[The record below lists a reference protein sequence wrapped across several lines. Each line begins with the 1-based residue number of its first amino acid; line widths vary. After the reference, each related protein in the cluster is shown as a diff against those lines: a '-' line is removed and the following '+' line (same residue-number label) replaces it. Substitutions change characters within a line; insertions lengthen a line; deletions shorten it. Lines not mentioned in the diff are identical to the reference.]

1 MEISEYFK
9 GDRIV
14 WIVFMILCCI
24 SMVEVFSAAS
34 TLSYK
39 SGDYLAPITS
49 HCITLFF
56 GAAIVYVLHMMPYKY
71 FRLIPFTLLPL
82 SALLLAVVMVMGI
95 VADERVNGASRWLFG
110 FQPSEMGKMSLVVT
124 MAYLLSR
131 FQTAD
136 GCSPLAFKPILL
148 VAAAMLG
155 LIAPENGSTAL
166 LLAAVVY
173 MQMLIGRV
181 PWKQFGRLTVAVVLT
196 GGLAVAFIVLVPPSV
211 YEGVPGTHRFV
222 TWRNR
227 LTGFASSDVVPAAK
241 FDIDDDAQVAHAN
254 IAIATSHVLGK
265 GPGNSV
271 QRDHLSHSYSD
282 YIYAIVIE
290 ELGLLGGTFVVLL
303 YIILL
308 FRVGQIAKCCN
319 DSFGI
324 FLITGVGLLLVS
336 QAMMHMLVNVDLFP
350 VTGQPLPLISKG
362 GTSIIINSVYI
373 GMILSVS
380 RTVDEQQTKLAAMVE
395 KSETQPSVNQDIQN
409 KETESCVNV

>member
-1 MEISEYFK
+1 MVKMSELLK

-14 WIVFMILCCI
+14 WIVFMVLCCI

-49 HCITLFF
+49 HCITLFC
-56 GAAIVYVLHMMPYKY
+56 GVVVVYVLHLIPYKF

-82 SALLLAVVMVMGI
+82 SALLLAVVMGMGM

-136 GCSPLAFKPILL
+136 GCSPLAFRPILL
-148 VAAAMLG
+148 VTAVMLG

-181 PWKQFGRLTVAVVLT
+181 PWRQLGRLTGGVVLL
-196 GGLAVAFIVLVPPSV
+196 GALAASFIMLVPPSV

-227 LTGFASSDVVPAAK
+227 LTGFAGSDVVPAAK
-241 FDIDDDAQVAHAN
+241 FDIDGDAQVAHAN

-308 FRVGQIAKCCN
+308 FRVGQIAKRCN
-319 DSFGI
+319 DSFAI

-336 QAMMHMLVNVDLFP
+336 QAMMHMLVNVGLFP

-380 RTVDEQQTKLAAMVE
+380 RTVDEQMAKLAVNEDKAAIL
-395 KSETQPSVNQDIQN
+395 TGVNQDGQN
-409 KETESCVNV
+409 KGTEA

>member
-1 MEISEYFK
+1 MSELSK
-9 GDRIV
+9 GGDRIV
-14 WIVFMILCCI
+14 WIVFMVLFCI

-49 HCITLFF
+49 HCITLFC
-56 GAAIVYVLHMMPYKY
+56 GVVVVYVLHLIPYKF

-82 SALLLAVVMVMGI
+82 SALLLAVVMVMGM

-136 GCSPLAFKPILL
+136 GCSPLAFRPILL
-148 VAAAMLG
+148 VTAVMLG

-181 PWKQFGRLTVAVVLT
+181 PWKQLGKLT
-196 GGLAVAFIVLVPPSV
+196 GGVVLLGALAASFIMLVPPSV

-227 LTGFASSDVVPAAK
+227 LTGFAGSEVVPAAK
-241 FDIDDDAQVAHAN
+241 FDVDGAHAQVAHAN
-254 IAIATSHVLGK
+254 IAIATSNVIGK

-290 ELGLLGGTFVVLL
+290 ELGLLGGAFVMLL

-308 FRVGQIAKCCN
+308 FRVGQIAKRCHEY
-319 DSFGI
+319 FGI

-336 QAMMHMLVNVDLFP
+336 QAMMHMMVNVGLFP

-380 RTVDEQQTKLAAMVE
+380 RTVDERQAQLAA
-395 KSETQPSVNQDIQN
+395 ETDKTENLLPSNQDAQQ
-409 KETESCVNV
+409 KGTES

>member
-1 MEISEYFK
+1 MMKMSELLK

-14 WIVFMILCCI
+14 WIVFMVLCCI

-49 HCITLFF
+49 HCITLFC
-56 GAAIVYVLHMMPYKY
+56 GVVVVYVLHLIPYKF

-82 SALLLAVVMVMGI
+82 SALLLAVVMGMGM

-136 GCSPLAFKPILL
+136 GCSPLAFRPILL
-148 VAAAMLG
+148 VTAVMLG

-181 PWKQFGRLTVAVVLT
+181 LWKQLGKLT
-196 GGLAVAFIVLVPPSV
+196 GGVVLLGALAASFIMLVPPSV

-227 LTGFASSDVVPAAK
+227 LTGFAGSEVVPAAK
-241 FDIDDDAQVAHAN
+241 FDIDGDAQVAHAN
-254 IAIATSHVLGK
+254 IAIATSNVIGK

-290 ELGLLGGTFVVLL
+290 ELGLLGGAFVLLL

-308 FRVGQIAKCCN
+308 FRVGQIAKRCHEY
-319 DSFGI
+319 FGI

-336 QAMMHMLVNVDLFP
+336 QAMMHMMVNVGLFP

-380 RTVDEQQTKLAAMVE
+380 RTVDERKAQLAA
-395 KSETQPSVNQDIQN
+395 ETDKTENLLPSNQDALQ
-409 KETESCVNV
+409 KGTES

>member
-1 MEISEYFK
+1 MKMSELLK
-9 GDRIV
+9 GDLIV
-14 WIVFMILCCI
+14 WIVFMVLCCI

-49 HCITLFF
+49 HCITLFC
-56 GAAIVYVLHMMPYKY
+56 GVVVVYVLHLIPYKF

-82 SALLLAVVMVMGI
+82 SALLLAVVMVMGM
-95 VADERVNGASRWLFG
+95 VTDERVNGASRWLFG

-136 GCSPLAFKPILL
+136 GCSPLAFRPILL
-148 VAAAMLG
+148 VTAVMLG

-181 PWKQFGRLTVAVVLT
+181 PWKQLGKLT
-196 GGLAVAFIVLVPPSV
+196 GGVVLLGALAASFIMLVPPSV

-227 LTGFASSDVVPAAK
+227 LTGFAGSEVVPAAK
-241 FDIDDDAQVAHAN
+241 FDIDGDAQVAHAN
-254 IAIATSHVLGK
+254 IAIATSNVIGK

-290 ELGLLGGTFVVLL
+290 ELGLLGGAFVMLL

-308 FRVGQIAKCCN
+308 FRVGQIAKRCHEY
-319 DSFGI
+319 FGI

-336 QAMMHMLVNVDLFP
+336 QAMMHMMVNVGLFP

-380 RTVDEQQTKLAAMVE
+380 RTVDERQAQLAA
-395 KSETQPSVNQDIQN
+395 ETDKKENLLPSNQDALQ
-409 KETESCVNV
+409 KGTES

>member
-1 MEISEYFK
+1 MSELLK
-9 GDRIV
+9 GGDRIV
-14 WIVFMILCCI
+14 WIVFMVLFCI

-49 HCITLFF
+49 HCITLFC
-56 GAAIVYVLHMMPYKY
+56 GVVVVYVLHLIPYKF

-82 SALLLAVVMVMGI
+82 SALLLAVVMVMGM

-136 GCSPLAFKPILL
+136 GCSPLAFRPILL
-148 VAAAMLG
+148 VTAVMLG

-181 PWKQFGRLTVAVVLT
+181 PWKQLGKLT
-196 GGLAVAFIVLVPPSV
+196 GGVVLLGALAASFIMLVPPSV

-227 LTGFASSDVVPAAK
+227 LTGFAGSEVVPAAK
-241 FDIDDDAQVAHAN
+241 FDIDGNSQVAHAN
-254 IAIATSHVLGK
+254 IAIATSNVIGK

-290 ELGLLGGTFVVLL
+290 ELGLLGGAFVMLL

-308 FRVGQIAKCCN
+308 FRVGQIAKRCHEY
-319 DSFGI
+319 FGI

-336 QAMMHMLVNVDLFP
+336 QAMMHMMVNVGLFP

-380 RTVDEQQTKLAAMVE
+380 RTVDERQAQLAA
-395 KSETQPSVNQDIQN
+395 ETDKTENLLPSNQDAQQ
-409 KETESCVNV
+409 KGTES

>member
-1 MEISEYFK
+1 MKMSELLK

-49 HCITLFF
+49 HCITLFC
-56 GAAIVYVLHMMPYKY
+56 GVVVVYVLHLIPYKF

-82 SALLLAVVMVMGI
+82 SALLLAVVMVMGM

-136 GCSPLAFKPILL
+136 GCSPLAFRPILL
-148 VAAAMLG
+148 VTAVMLG

-181 PWKQFGRLTVAVVLT
+181 PWKQLGKLT
-196 GGLAVAFIVLVPPSV
+196 GGVVLLGALAASFIMLVPPSV

-227 LTGFASSDVVPAAK
+227 LTGFAGSEVVPAAK
-241 FDIDDDAQVAHAN
+241 FDIDGDAQVAHAN
-254 IAIATSHVLGK
+254 IAIATSNVIGK

-290 ELGLLGGTFVVLL
+290 ELGLLGGAFVMLL

-308 FRVGQIAKCCN
+308 FRVGQIAKRCHEY
-319 DSFGI
+319 FGI

-336 QAMMHMLVNVDLFP
+336 QAMMHMMVNVGLFP

-380 RTVDEQQTKLAAMVE
+380 RTVDERQAQLAA
-395 KSETQPSVNQDIQN
+395 ETDKKENLLPSNQDALQ
-409 KETESCVNV
+409 KGTES

>member
-1 MEISEYFK
+1 MSELLK

-14 WIVFMILCCI
+14 WIVFMVLCCI

-49 HCITLFF
+49 HCITLFC
-56 GAAIVYVLHMMPYKY
+56 GVVVVYVLHLIPYKF

-82 SALLLAVVMVMGI
+82 SALLLAVVMGMGM

-136 GCSPLAFKPILL
+136 GCSPLAFRPILL
-148 VAAAMLG
+148 VTAVMLG
-155 LIAPENGSTAL
+155 A
-166 LLAAVVY
+166 LAAS
-173 MQMLIGRV
+173 
-181 PWKQFGRLTVAVVLT
+181 
-196 GGLAVAFIVLVPPSV
+196 FIMLVPPSV

-227 LTGFASSDVVPAAK
+227 LTGFAGSEVVPAAK
-241 FDIDDDAQVAHAN
+241 FDIDGDAQVAHAN
-254 IAIATSHVLGK
+254 IAIATSNVIGK

-290 ELGLLGGTFVVLL
+290 ELGLLGGAFVLLL

-308 FRVGQIAKCCN
+308 FRVGQIAKRCHEY
-319 DSFGI
+319 FGI

-336 QAMMHMLVNVDLFP
+336 QAMMHMMVNVGLFP

-380 RTVDEQQTKLAAMVE
+380 RTVDERQAQLAA
-395 KSETQPSVNQDIQN
+395 ETDKTENLLPSNQDALQ
-409 KETESCVNV
+409 KGTES

>member
-1 MEISEYFK
+1 MSELSK
-9 GDRIV
+9 GGDRIV
-14 WIVFMILCCI
+14 WIVFMVLFCI

-49 HCITLFF
+49 HCITLFC
-56 GAAIVYVLHMMPYKY
+56 GVVVVYVLHLIPYKF

-82 SALLLAVVMVMGI
+82 SALLLAVVMVMGM

-110 FQPSEMGKMSLVVT
+110 FQPSEMGKTSLVVT

-136 GCSPLAFKPILL
+136 GCSPLAFRPILL
-148 VAAAMLG
+148 VTAVMLG

-181 PWKQFGRLTVAVVLT
+181 PWKQLGKLT
-196 GGLAVAFIVLVPPSV
+196 GGVVLLGALAASFIMLVPPSV

-227 LTGFASSDVVPAAK
+227 LTGFAGSEVVPAAK
-241 FDIDDDAQVAHAN
+241 FDVDGAHAQVAHAN
-254 IAIATSHVLGK
+254 IAIATSNVIGK

-290 ELGLLGGTFVVLL
+290 ELGLLGGAFVMLL

-308 FRVGQIAKCCN
+308 FRVGQIAKRCHEY
-319 DSFGI
+319 FGI

-336 QAMMHMLVNVDLFP
+336 QAMMHMMVNVGLFP

-380 RTVDEQQTKLAAMVE
+380 RTVDERQAQLAA
-395 KSETQPSVNQDIQN
+395 ETDKTENLLPSNQDAQQ
-409 KETESCVNV
+409 KGTES

>member
-1 MEISEYFK
+1 MMKMSELLK

-14 WIVFMILCCI
+14 WIVFMVLCCI

-49 HCITLFF
+49 HCITLFC
-56 GAAIVYVLHMMPYKY
+56 GVVVVYVLHLIPYKF

-82 SALLLAVVMVMGI
+82 SALLLAVVMGMGM

-136 GCSPLAFKPILL
+136 GCSPLAFRPILL
-148 VAAAMLG
+148 VTAVMLG

-181 PWKQFGRLTVAVVLT
+181 LWKQLGKLT
-196 GGLAVAFIVLVPPSV
+196 GGVVLLGALAASFIMLVPPSV

-227 LTGFASSDVVPAAK
+227 LTGFAGSEVVPAAK
-241 FDIDDDAQVAHAN
+241 FDIDGDAQVAHAN
-254 IAIATSHVLGK
+254 IAIATSNVIGK

-290 ELGLLGGTFVVLL
+290 ELGLLGGAFVLLL

-308 FRVGQIAKCCN
+308 FRVGQIAKRCHEY
-319 DSFGI
+319 FGI

-336 QAMMHMLVNVDLFP
+336 QAMMHMMVNVGLFP

-380 RTVDEQQTKLAAMVE
+380 RTVDEQMAKLAVNEDKAAIL
-395 KSETQPSVNQDIQN
+395 TGVNQDGQN
-409 KETESCVNV
+409 KGTEA

>member
-1 MEISEYFK
+1 MSELLK
-9 GDRIV
+9 GNRIV
-14 WIVFMILCCI
+14 WIVFMVLFCI

-49 HCITLFF
+49 HCITLFC
-56 GAAIVYVLHMMPYKY
+56 GVVVVYVLHLIPYK
-71 FRLIPFTLLPL
+71 FFKLIPFTLLPL
-82 SALLLAVVMVMGI
+82 SALLLAVVMVMGM

-136 GCSPLAFKPILL
+136 GCSPLAFRPILL
-148 VAAAMLG
+148 VTAVMLG

-181 PWKQFGRLTVAVVLT
+181 PWKQLGKLT
-196 GGLAVAFIVLVPPSV
+196 GGVVLLGALAASFIMLVPPSV

-227 LTGFASSDVVPAAK
+227 LTGFAGSEVVPAAK
-241 FDIDDDAQVAHAN
+241 FDVDGAHAQVAHAN
-254 IAIATSHVLGK
+254 IAIATSNVIGK

-290 ELGLLGGTFVVLL
+290 EQGLLGGAFVMLL

-308 FRVGQIAKCCN
+308 FRVGQIAKRCHEY
-319 DSFGI
+319 FGI

-336 QAMMHMLVNVDLFP
+336 QAMMHMMVNVGLFP

-380 RTVDEQQTKLAAMVE
+380 RTVDERQAQLAA
-395 KSETQPSVNQDIQN
+395 ETDKTENLLPSNQDALQ
-409 KETESCVNV
+409 KGTES

>member
-1 MEISEYFK
+1 MKMSELLK

-49 HCITLFF
+49 HCITLFC
-56 GAAIVYVLHMMPYKY
+56 GVVVVYVLHLIPYKF

-82 SALLLAVVMVMGI
+82 SALLLAVVMVMGM

-136 GCSPLAFKPILL
+136 GCSPLAFRPILL
-148 VAAAMLG
+148 VTAVMLG

-181 PWKQFGRLTVAVVLT
+181 PWKQLGKLT
-196 GGLAVAFIVLVPPSV
+196 GGVVLLGALAASFIMLVPPSV

-227 LTGFASSDVVPAAK
+227 LTGFAGSEVVPAAK
-241 FDIDDDAQVAHAN
+241 FDIDGDAQVAHAN
-254 IAIATSHVLGK
+254 IAIATSNVIGK

-308 FRVGQIAKCCN
+308 FRVGQIAKRCN
-319 DSFGI
+319 DSFAI

-336 QAMMHMLVNVDLFP
+336 QAMMHMLVNVGLFP

-380 RTVDEQQTKLAAMVE
+380 RTVDEQMAKLAVNEDKAAIL
-395 KSETQPSVNQDIQN
+395 TGVNQDGQN
-409 KETESCVNV
+409 KGTEA

>member
-1 MEISEYFK
+1 MKMSELLK

-14 WIVFMILCCI
+14 WIVFMVLCCI

-49 HCITLFF
+49 HCITLFC
-56 GAAIVYVLHMMPYKY
+56 GVVVVYVLHLIPYKF

-82 SALLLAVVMVMGI
+82 SALLLAVVMGMGM

-136 GCSPLAFKPILL
+136 GCSPLAFRPILL
-148 VAAAMLG
+148 VTAVMLG

-181 PWKQFGRLTVAVVLT
+181 LWKQLGKLT
-196 GGLAVAFIVLVPPSV
+196 GGVVLLGALATSFIMLVPPSV

-227 LTGFASSDVVPAAK
+227 LTGFAGSEVVPATK
-241 FDIDDDAQVAHAN
+241 FDIDGDAQVAHAN
-254 IAIATSHVLGK
+254 IAIATSNVIGK

-290 ELGLLGGTFVVLL
+290 ELGLLGGAFVLLL

-308 FRVGQIAKCCN
+308 FRVGQIAKRCHEY
-319 DSFGI
+319 FGI

-336 QAMMHMLVNVDLFP
+336 QAMMHMMVNVGLFP

-380 RTVDEQQTKLAAMVE
+380 RTVDERQAQLAA
-395 KSETQPSVNQDIQN
+395 ETDKTENLLPSNQDALQ
-409 KETESCVNV
+409 KGTES

>member
-1 MEISEYFK
+1 MKMSELLK

-14 WIVFMILCCI
+14 WIVFMVLCCI

-49 HCITLFF
+49 HCITLFC
-56 GAAIVYVLHMMPYKY
+56 GVVVVYVLHLIPYKF

-82 SALLLAVVMVMGI
+82 SALLLAVVMGMGM

-136 GCSPLAFKPILL
+136 GCSPLAFRPILL
-148 VAAAMLG
+148 VTAVMLG

-181 PWKQFGRLTVAVVLT
+181 PWKQLGKLT
-196 GGLAVAFIVLVPPSV
+196 GGVVLLGALAASFIMLVPPSV

-227 LTGFASSDVVPAAK
+227 LTGFAGSEVVPAAK
-241 FDIDDDAQVAHAN
+241 FDIDGDAQVAHAN
-254 IAIATSHVLGK
+254 IAIATSNVIGK

-290 ELGLLGGTFVVLL
+290 ELGLLGGAFVMLL

-308 FRVGQIAKCCN
+308 FRVGQIAKRCHEY
-319 DSFGI
+319 FGI

-336 QAMMHMLVNVDLFP
+336 QAMMHMMVNVGLFP

-380 RTVDEQQTKLAAMVE
+380 RTVDERQAQLAA
-395 KSETQPSVNQDIQN
+395 ETDKTENLLPSNQDALQ
-409 KETESCVNV
+409 KGTES

>member
-1 MEISEYFK
+1 MMKMSELLK

-14 WIVFMILCCI
+14 WIVFMVLCCI

-49 HCITLFF
+49 HCITLFC
-56 GAAIVYVLHMMPYKY
+56 GVVVVYVLHLIPYKF

-82 SALLLAVVMVMGI
+82 SALLLAVVMGMGM

-136 GCSPLAFKPILL
+136 GCSPLAFRPILL
-148 VAAAMLG
+148 VTAVMLG

-181 PWKQFGRLTVAVVLT
+181 LWKQLGKLT
-196 GGLAVAFIVLVPPSV
+196 GGVVLLGALAASFIMLVPPSV

-227 LTGFASSDVVPAAK
+227 LTGFAGSEVVPAAK
-241 FDIDDDAQVAHAN
+241 FDIDGDAQVAHAN
-254 IAIATSHVLGK
+254 IAIATSNVIGK

-290 ELGLLGGTFVVLL
+290 ELGLLGGAFVLLL

-308 FRVGQIAKCCN
+308 FRVGQIAKRCHEY
-319 DSFGI
+319 FGI

-336 QAMMHMLVNVDLFP
+336 QAMMHMMVNVGLFP

-380 RTVDEQQTKLAAMVE
+380 RTVDERQAQLAA
-395 KSETQPSVNQDIQN
+395 ETDKTENLLPSNQDALQ
-409 KETESCVNV
+409 KGTES

>member
-1 MEISEYFK
+1 MMKMSELLK
-9 GDRIV
+9 GDLIV
-14 WIVFMILCCI
+14 WIVFMVLCCI
-24 SMVEVFSAAS
+24 SLVEVFSAAS

-49 HCITLFF
+49 HCITLFC
-56 GAAIVYVLHMMPYKY
+56 GVVVVYVLHLMPYKF

-82 SALLLAVVMVMGI
+82 SALLLAVVMVMGM

-136 GCSPLAFKPILL
+136 GCSPLAFRPILL
-148 VAAAMLG
+148 VTVVMLG

-181 PWKQFGRLTVAVVLT
+181 PWRQLGKLT
-196 GGLAVAFIVLVPPSV
+196 GGVVLLGALAVSFIMLVPPSV

-227 LTGFASSDVVPAAK
+227 LTGFAGSEVVPATK
-241 FDIDDDAQVAHAN
+241 FDIDGDAQVAHAN
-254 IAIATSHVLGK
+254 IAIATSNVIGK

-290 ELGLLGGTFVVLL
+290 ELGLLGGAFVVLL

-308 FRVGQIAKCCN
+308 FRVGQIAKRCHEY
-319 DSFGI
+319 FGI

-336 QAMMHMLVNVDLFP
+336 QAMMHMMVNVGLFP

-380 RTVDEQQTKLAAMVE
+380 RTVDERQAQLAA
-395 KSETQPSVNQDIQN
+395 ETDKTEYLLPSNQDKQQ
-409 KETESCVNV
+409 KGTES

>member
-1 MEISEYFK
+1 MSELLK

-14 WIVFMILCCI
+14 WIVFMVLCCI
-24 SMVEVFSAAS
+24 SLVEVFSAAS

-49 HCITLFF
+49 HCITLFC
-56 GAAIVYVLHMMPYKY
+56 GVVVVYVLHLMPYKF

-82 SALLLAVVMVMGI
+82 SALLLAVVMVMGM

-136 GCSPLAFKPILL
+136 GCSPLAFRPILL
-148 VAAAMLG
+148 VTVVMLG

-181 PWKQFGRLTVAVVLT
+181 PWRQLGKLT
-196 GGLAVAFIVLVPPSV
+196 GGVVLLGALAVSFIMLVPPSV

-227 LTGFASSDVVPAAK
+227 LTGFAGSEVVPATK
-241 FDIDDDAQVAHAN
+241 FDIDGDAQVAHAN
-254 IAIATSHVLGK
+254 IAIATSNVIGK

-290 ELGLLGGTFVVLL
+290 ELGLLGGAFVVLL

-308 FRVGQIAKCCN
+308 FRVGQIAKRCHEY
-319 DSFGI
+319 FGI

-336 QAMMHMLVNVDLFP
+336 QAMMHMLVNVGLFP

-380 RTVDEQQTKLAAMVE
+380 RTVDERQAQLAA
-395 KSETQPSVNQDIQN
+395 ETDKTENLLPSNQDKQQ
-409 KETESCVNV
+409 KGTES

>member
-1 MEISEYFK
+1 MSELLK

-14 WIVFMILCCI
+14 WIVFMVLFCI

-49 HCITLFF
+49 HCITLFC
-56 GAAIVYVLHMMPYKY
+56 GVVVVYVLHLIPYKF

-82 SALLLAVVMVMGI
+82 SALLLAVVMVMGM

-136 GCSPLAFKPILL
+136 GCSPLAFRPILL
-148 VAAAMLG
+148 VTAVMLG

-181 PWKQFGRLTVAVVLT
+181 PWKQLGKLT
-196 GGLAVAFIVLVPPSV
+196 GGVVLLGALAASFIMLVPPSV

-227 LTGFASSDVVPAAK
+227 LTGFAGSEVVPAAK
-241 FDIDDDAQVAHAN
+241 FDIDGDAQVAHAN
-254 IAIATSHVLGK
+254 IAIATSNVIGK

-290 ELGLLGGTFVVLL
+290 ELGLLGGAFVLLL

-308 FRVGQIAKCCN
+308 FRVGQIAKRCHEY
-319 DSFGI
+319 FGI

-336 QAMMHMLVNVDLFP
+336 QAMMHMMVNVGLFP

-380 RTVDEQQTKLAAMVE
+380 RTVDERQAQLAA
-395 KSETQPSVNQDIQN
+395 ETD
-409 KETESCVNV
+409 KTENLLP

>member
-1 MEISEYFK
+1 MSELLK

-14 WIVFMILCCI
+14 WIVFMVLCCI

-49 HCITLFF
+49 HCITLFC
-56 GAAIVYVLHMMPYKY
+56 GVVVVYVLHLIPYKF

-82 SALLLAVVMVMGI
+82 SALLLAVVMGMGM

-136 GCSPLAFKPILL
+136 GCSPLAFRPILL
-148 VAAAMLG
+148 VTAVMLG

-181 PWKQFGRLTVAVVLT
+181 LWKQLGKLT
-196 GGLAVAFIVLVPPSV
+196 GGVVLLGALAASFIMLVPPSV

-227 LTGFASSDVVPAAK
+227 LTGFAGSDVVPAAK
-241 FDIDDDAQVAHAN
+241 FDIDGDAQVAHAN
-254 IAIATSHVLGK
+254 IAIATSNVIGK

-290 ELGLLGGTFVVLL
+290 ELGLLGGAFVLLL

-308 FRVGQIAKCCN
+308 FRVGQIAKRCHEY
-319 DSFGI
+319 FGI

-336 QAMMHMLVNVDLFP
+336 QAMMHMMVNGGLFP
-350 VTGQPLPLISKG
+350 VTGLPLPLISKG

-380 RTVDEQQTKLAAMVE
+380 RTVDERQAQLAA
-395 KSETQPSVNQDIQN
+395 ETDKTENLLPSNQDALQ
-409 KETESCVNV
+409 KGTES

>member
-1 MEISEYFK
+1 MVKMSESLK

-14 WIVFMILCCI
+14 WIEFMVLCCI
-24 SMVEVFSAAS
+24 STVEVFSAAS

-49 HCITLFF
+49 HCITLLC
-56 GAAIVYVLHMMPYKY
+56 GAAVVYVLHMMPYKY
-71 FRLIPFTLLPL
+71 FRLIPFTLLPI
-82 SALLLAVVMVMGI
+82 SALLLAVVMVMGM

-136 GCSPLAFKPILL
+136 GCSPLAFRPILL
-148 VAAAMLG
+148 VTAVMLG

-181 PWKQFGRLTVAVVLT
+181 PWRQLGRLTGGVVLL
-196 GGLAVAFIVLVPPSV
+196 GALAASFIMLVPPSV

-227 LTGFASSDVVPAAK
+227 LTGFAGSEVVPAAK
-241 FDIDDDAQVAHAN
+241 FDIDGDAQVAHAN
-254 IAIATSHVLGK
+254 IAIATSNVIGK
-265 GPGNSV
+265 GPGNSM

-290 ELGLLGGTFVVLL
+290 ELGLLGGAFVLLL

-308 FRVGQIAKCCN
+308 FRVGQIAKRCHEY
-319 DSFGI
+319 FGI

-336 QAMMHMLVNVDLFP
+336 QAMMHMMVNVGLFP

-380 RTVDEQQTKLAAMVE
+380 RTVDERQAQLAA
-395 KSETQPSVNQDIQN
+395 ETDKTENLLPSNQDAQQ
-409 KETESCVNV
+409 KGTES

>member
-1 MEISEYFK
+1 MSELLK
-9 GDRIV
+9 GDLIV
-14 WIVFMILCCI
+14 WIVFMVLCCI

-49 HCITLFF
+49 HCITLFC
-56 GAAIVYVLHMMPYKY
+56 GVVVVYVLHLIPYKF

-82 SALLLAVVMVMGI
+82 SALLLAVVMVMGM

-136 GCSPLAFKPILL
+136 GCSPLAFRPILL
-148 VAAAMLG
+148 VTAVMLG

-181 PWKQFGRLTVAVVLT
+181 PWKQLGKLT
-196 GGLAVAFIVLVPPSV
+196 GGVVLLGALAASFIMLVPPSV

-227 LTGFASSDVVPAAK
+227 LTGFAGSEVVPAAK
-241 FDIDDDAQVAHAN
+241 FDIDGDAQVAHAN

-308 FRVGQIAKCCN
+308 FRVGQIAKRCN
-319 DSFGI
+319 DSFAI
-324 FLITGVGLLLVS
+324 FLITGVELLLVS
-336 QAMMHMLVNVDLFP
+336 QAMMHMLVNVGLFP

-380 RTVDEQQTKLAAMVE
+380 RTVDEQMAKLAVNEDKAAIL
-395 KSETQPSVNQDIQN
+395 TGVNQDGQN
-409 KETESCVNV
+409 KGTEA

>member
-1 MEISEYFK
+1 MKMSELLK
-9 GDRIV
+9 GDLIV
-14 WIVFMILCCI
+14 WIVFMVLCCI

-49 HCITLFF
+49 HCITLFC
-56 GAAIVYVLHMMPYKY
+56 GVVVVYVLHLIPYKF

-82 SALLLAVVMVMGI
+82 SALLLAVVMGMGM

-136 GCSPLAFKPILL
+136 GCSPLAFRPILL
-148 VAAAMLG
+148 VTAVMLG

-181 PWKQFGRLTVAVVLT
+181 PWKQLGKLT
-196 GGLAVAFIVLVPPSV
+196 GGVVLLGALAASFIMLVPPSV

-227 LTGFASSDVVPAAK
+227 LTGFAGSEVVPAAK
-241 FDIDDDAQVAHAN
+241 FDIDGDAQVAHAN
-254 IAIATSHVLGK
+254 IAIATSNVIGK

-290 ELGLLGGTFVVLL
+290 ELGLLGGAFVMLL

-308 FRVGQIAKCCN
+308 FRVGQIAKRCHEY
-319 DSFGI
+319 FGI

-336 QAMMHMLVNVDLFP
+336 QAMMHMMVNVGLFP

-380 RTVDEQQTKLAAMVE
+380 RTVDERQAQLAA
-395 KSETQPSVNQDIQN
+395 ETDKKENLLPSNQDALQ
-409 KETESCVNV
+409 KGTES

>member
-1 MEISEYFK
+1 MKMSELLK

-14 WIVFMILCCI
+14 WIVFMVLCCI

-49 HCITLFF
+49 HCITLFC
-56 GAAIVYVLHMMPYKY
+56 GVVVVYVLHLIPYKF

-82 SALLLAVVMVMGI
+82 SALLLAVVMGMGM

-136 GCSPLAFKPILL
+136 GCSPLAFRPILL
-148 VAAAMLG
+148 VTAVMLG

-181 PWKQFGRLTVAVVLT
+181 PWKQLGKLT
-196 GGLAVAFIVLVPPSV
+196 GGVVLLGALAASFIMLVPPSV

-227 LTGFASSDVVPAAK
+227 LTGFAGSEVVPAAK
-241 FDIDDDAQVAHAN
+241 FDIDGDAQVAHAN
-254 IAIATSHVLGK
+254 IAIATSNVIGK

-290 ELGLLGGTFVVLL
+290 ELGLLGGAFVMLL

-308 FRVGQIAKCCN
+308 FRVGQIAKRCHEY
-319 DSFGI
+319 FGI

-336 QAMMHMLVNVDLFP
+336 QAMMHMMVNVGLFP

-380 RTVDEQQTKLAAMVE
+380 RTVDERQAQLAA
-395 KSETQPSVNQDIQN
+395 ETDKKENLLPSNQDALQ
-409 KETESCVNV
+409 KGTES

>member
-1 MEISEYFK
+1 MKMSELLK

-14 WIVFMILCCI
+14 WIVFMVLCCI

-49 HCITLFF
+49 HCITLFC
-56 GAAIVYVLHMMPYKY
+56 GVVVVYVLHLIPYKF

-82 SALLLAVVMVMGI
+82 SALLLAVVMGMGM

-136 GCSPLAFKPILL
+136 GCSPLAFRPILL
-148 VAAAMLG
+148 VTAVMLG

-181 PWKQFGRLTVAVVLT
+181 LWKQLGKLT
-196 GGLAVAFIVLVPPSV
+196 GGVVLLGALAASFIMLVPPSV

-227 LTGFASSDVVPAAK
+227 LTGFAGSEVVPAAK
-241 FDIDDDAQVAHAN
+241 FDIDGDAQVAHAN
-254 IAIATSHVLGK
+254 IAIATSNVIGK

-290 ELGLLGGTFVVLL
+290 ELGLLGGAFVLLL

-308 FRVGQIAKCCN
+308 FRVGQIAKRCHEY
-319 DSFGI
+319 FGI

-336 QAMMHMLVNVDLFP
+336 QAMMHMMVNVGLFP

-380 RTVDEQQTKLAAMVE
+380 RTVDERQAQLAA
-395 KSETQPSVNQDIQN
+395 ETDKTENLLPSNQDALQ
-409 KETESCVNV
+409 KGTES

>member
-1 MEISEYFK
+1 MMKMSELLK

-14 WIVFMILCCI
+14 WIVFMVLCCI

-49 HCITLFF
+49 HCITLFC
-56 GAAIVYVLHMMPYKY
+56 GVVVVYVLHLIPYKF

-82 SALLLAVVMVMGI
+82 SALLLAVVMVMGM
-95 VADERVNGASRWLFG
+95 VADERVNGAYRWIFG
-110 FQPSEMGKMSLVVT
+110 FQPCEMGKMSLVVT

-136 GCSPLAFKPILL
+136 GCSPLAFRPILL
-148 VAAAMLG
+148 VTAVMLG

-181 PWKQFGRLTVAVVLT
+181 PWKQLGKLT
-196 GGLAVAFIVLVPPSV
+196 GGVVLLGALAASFIMLVPPSV

-227 LTGFASSDVVPAAK
+227 LTGFAGSEVVPAAK
-241 FDIDDDAQVAHAN
+241 FDIDGDAQVAHAN
-254 IAIATSHVLGK
+254 IAIATSNVIGK

-290 ELGLLGGTFVVLL
+290 ELGLLGGAFVLLL

-308 FRVGQIAKCCN
+308 FRVGQIAKRCHEY
-319 DSFGI
+319 FGI

-336 QAMMHMLVNVDLFP
+336 QAMMHMMVNVGLFP

-380 RTVDEQQTKLAAMVE
+380 RTVDERKAQLAA
-395 KSETQPSVNQDIQN
+395 ETDKTENLLPSNQDALQ
-409 KETESCVNV
+409 KGTES

>member
-1 MEISEYFK
+1 MKMSELLK

-49 HCITLFF
+49 HCITLFC
-56 GAAIVYVLHMMPYKY
+56 GVVVVYVLHLMPYKF

-82 SALLLAVVMVMGI
+82 SALLLAVVMVMGM

-136 GCSPLAFKPILL
+136 GCSPLAFRPILL
-148 VAAAMLG
+148 VTAVMLG

-181 PWKQFGRLTVAVVLT
+181 PWKQLGKLT
-196 GGLAVAFIVLVPPSV
+196 GGVVLLGALAASFIMLVPPSV

-227 LTGFASSDVVPAAK
+227 LTGFAGSEVVPAAK
-241 FDIDDDAQVAHAN
+241 FDIDGDAQVAHAN
-254 IAIATSHVLGK
+254 IAIATSNVIGK

-290 ELGLLGGTFVVLL
+290 ELGLLGGAFVVLL

-308 FRVGQIAKCCN
+308 FRVGQIAKRCHEY
-319 DSFGI
+319 FGI

-336 QAMMHMLVNVDLFP
+336 QAMMHMLVNVGLFP

-380 RTVDEQQTKLAAMVE
+380 RTVDERQAQLAA
-395 KSETQPSVNQDIQN
+395 ETDKTENLLPSNQDALQ
-409 KETESCVNV
+409 KGTES

>member
-1 MEISEYFK
+1 MKMSELLK

-14 WIVFMILCCI
+14 WTVFMVLCCI

-49 HCITLFF
+49 HCITLFC
-56 GAAIVYVLHMMPYKY
+56 GVVVVYVLHLIPYKF

-82 SALLLAVVMVMGI
+82 SALLLAVVMVMGM

-136 GCSPLAFKPILL
+136 GCSPLAFRPILL
-148 VAAAMLG
+148 VTAVMLG

-181 PWKQFGRLTVAVVLT
+181 PWKQLGKLT
-196 GGLAVAFIVLVPPSV
+196 GGVVLLGALAASFIMLVPPSV

-227 LTGFASSDVVPAAK
+227 LTGFAGSEVVPAAK
-241 FDIDDDAQVAHAN
+241 FDIDGDAQVAHAN
-254 IAIATSHVLGK
+254 IAIATSNVIGK

-290 ELGLLGGTFVVLL
+290 ELGLLGGAFVLLL

-308 FRVGQIAKCCN
+308 FRVGQIAKRCHEY
-319 DSFGI
+319 FGI

-336 QAMMHMLVNVDLFP
+336 QAMMHMMVNVGLFP

-380 RTVDEQQTKLAAMVE
+380 RTVDERQAQLAA
-395 KSETQPSVNQDIQN
+395 ETDKTENLLPSNQDALQ
-409 KETESCVNV
+409 KGTES

>member
-1 MEISEYFK
+1 MSELSK
-9 GDRIV
+9 GGDRIV
-14 WIVFMILCCI
+14 WIVFMVLFCI

-49 HCITLFF
+49 HCITLFC
-56 GAAIVYVLHMMPYKY
+56 GVVVVYVLHLIPYKF

-82 SALLLAVVMVMGI
+82 SALLLAVVMGMGM

-136 GCSPLAFKPILL
+136 GCSPLAFRPILL
-148 VAAAMLG
+148 VTAVMLG

-181 PWKQFGRLTVAVVLT
+181 LWKQLGKLT
-196 GGLAVAFIVLVPPSV
+196 GGVVLLGALATSFIMLVPPSV

-227 LTGFASSDVVPAAK
+227 LTGFAGSEVVPAAK
-241 FDIDDDAQVAHAN
+241 FDIDGDAQVAHAN
-254 IAIATSHVLGK
+254 IAIATSNVIGK

-290 ELGLLGGTFVVLL
+290 ELGLLGGAFVLLL

-308 FRVGQIAKCCN
+308 FRVGQIAKRCHEY
-319 DSFGI
+319 FGI

-336 QAMMHMLVNVDLFP
+336 QAMMHMMVNVGLFP

-380 RTVDEQQTKLAAMVE
+380 RTVDERQAQLAA
-395 KSETQPSVNQDIQN
+395 ETDKTENLLPSNQDALQ
-409 KETESCVNV
+409 KGTES

>member
-1 MEISEYFK
+1 MKMSELLK

-14 WIVFMILCCI
+14 WIVFMVLCCI

-49 HCITLFF
+49 HCITLFC
-56 GAAIVYVLHMMPYKY
+56 GVVVVYVLHLIPYKF

-82 SALLLAVVMVMGI
+82 SALLLAVVMGMGM

-136 GCSPLAFKPILL
+136 GCSPLAFRPILL
-148 VAAAMLG
+148 VTAVMLG

-181 PWKQFGRLTVAVVLT
+181 PWKQLGKLT
-196 GGLAVAFIVLVPPSV
+196 GGVVLLGALAASFIMLVPPSV

-227 LTGFASSDVVPAAK
+227 LTGFAGSEVVPAAK
-241 FDIDDDAQVAHAN
+241 FDIDGDAQVAHAN
-254 IAIATSHVLGK
+254 ISIATSNVIGK

-290 ELGLLGGTFVVLL
+290 ELGLLGGAFVLLL

-308 FRVGQIAKCCN
+308 FRVGQIAKRCHEY
-319 DSFGI
+319 FGI

-336 QAMMHMLVNVDLFP
+336 QAMMHMMVNVGLFP

-380 RTVDEQQTKLAAMVE
+380 RTVDERQAQLAA
-395 KSETQPSVNQDIQN
+395 ETDKTENLLPSNQDALQ
-409 KETESCVNV
+409 KGTES

>member
-1 MEISEYFK
+1 MVKMSELLK

-14 WIVFMILCCI
+14 WIVFMVLCCI

-39 SGDYLAPITS
+39 SGNYLAPITS
-49 HCITLFF
+49 HCITLFC
-56 GAAIVYVLHMMPYKY
+56 GVVVVYVLHLIPYKF

-82 SALLLAVVMVMGI
+82 SALLLAVVMVMGM

-136 GCSPLAFKPILL
+136 GCSPLAFRPILL
-148 VAAAMLG
+148 VTAVMLG

-181 PWKQFGRLTVAVVLT
+181 PWRQLGRLTGGVVLL
-196 GGLAVAFIVLVPPSV
+196 GALAASFIMLVPPSV

-227 LTGFASSDVVPAAK
+227 LTGFAGSDVVSAAK
-241 FDIDDDAQVAHAN
+241 FDIDGDAQVAHAN

-308 FRVGQIAKCCN
+308 FRVGQIAKRCN
-319 DSFGI
+319 DSFAI

-336 QAMMHMLVNVDLFP
+336 QAMMHMLVNVGLFP

-380 RTVDEQQTKLAAMVE
+380 RMVDERQAKLAVNEDKAAIL
-395 KSETQPSVNQDIQN
+395 TDVNQDSQN
-409 KETESCVNV
+409 KGTES

>member
-1 MEISEYFK
+1 MKMSELLK

-14 WIVFMILCCI
+14 WIVFMVLCCI

-49 HCITLFF
+49 HCITLFC
-56 GAAIVYVLHMMPYKY
+56 GVVVVYVLHLIPYKF

-82 SALLLAVVMVMGI
+82 SALLLAVVMGMGM

-136 GCSPLAFKPILL
+136 GCSPLAFRPILL
-148 VAAAMLG
+148 VTAVMLG

-181 PWKQFGRLTVAVVLT
+181 LWKQLGKLT
-196 GGLAVAFIVLVPPSV
+196 GGVVLLGALATSFIMLVPPSV

-227 LTGFASSDVVPAAK
+227 LTGFAGSEVVPAAK
-241 FDIDDDAQVAHAN
+241 FDIDGDAQVAHAN
-254 IAIATSHVLGK
+254 IAIATSNVIGK

-290 ELGLLGGTFVVLL
+290 ELGLLGGAFVLLL

-308 FRVGQIAKCCN
+308 FRVGQIAKRCHEY
-319 DSFGI
+319 FGI

-336 QAMMHMLVNVDLFP
+336 QAMMHMMVNVGLFP

-380 RTVDEQQTKLAAMVE
+380 RTVDERQAQLAA
-395 KSETQPSVNQDIQN
+395 ETDKTENLLPSNQDALQ
-409 KETESCVNV
+409 KGTES

>member
-1 MEISEYFK
+1 MSELLK

-14 WIVFMILCCI
+14 WIVFMVLCCI

-49 HCITLFF
+49 HCITLFC
-56 GAAIVYVLHMMPYKY
+56 GVVVVYVLHLIPYKF

-82 SALLLAVVMVMGI
+82 SALLLAVVMGMGM

-136 GCSPLAFKPILL
+136 GCSPLAFRPILL
-148 VAAAMLG
+148 VTAVMLG

-181 PWKQFGRLTVAVVLT
+181 PWRQLGRLTGGVVLL
-196 GGLAVAFIVLVPPSV
+196 GALAASFIMLVPPSV

-227 LTGFASSDVVPAAK
+227 LTGFAGSDVVPAAK
-241 FDIDDDAQVAHAN
+241 FDIDGDAQVAHAN

-308 FRVGQIAKCCN
+308 FRVGQIAKRCN
-319 DSFGI
+319 DSFAI

-336 QAMMHMLVNVDLFP
+336 QAMMHMLVNVGLFP

-380 RTVDEQQTKLAAMVE
+380 RTVDEQMAKLAVNEDKAAIL
-395 KSETQPSVNQDIQN
+395 TGVNQDGQN
-409 KETESCVNV
+409 KGTEA

>member
-1 MEISEYFK
+1 MMKMSELLK

-14 WIVFMILCCI
+14 WTVFMVLCCI

-49 HCITLFF
+49 HCITLFC
-56 GAAIVYVLHMMPYKY
+56 GVVVVYVLHLIPYKF

-82 SALLLAVVMVMGI
+82 SALLLAVVMVMGM

-136 GCSPLAFKPILL
+136 GCSPLAFRPILL
-148 VAAAMLG
+148 VTAVMLG

-181 PWKQFGRLTVAVVLT
+181 PWKQLGKLT
-196 GGLAVAFIVLVPPSV
+196 GGVVLLGALAASFIMLVPPSV

-227 LTGFASSDVVPAAK
+227 LTGFAGSEVVPAAK
-241 FDIDDDAQVAHAN
+241 FDIDGDAQVAHAN
-254 IAIATSHVLGK
+254 IAIATSNVIGK

-290 ELGLLGGTFVVLL
+290 ELGLLGGAFVLLL

-308 FRVGQIAKCCN
+308 FRVGQIAKRCHEY
-319 DSFGI
+319 FGI

-336 QAMMHMLVNVDLFP
+336 QAMMHMMVNVGLFP

-380 RTVDEQQTKLAAMVE
+380 RTVDERQAQLAA
-395 KSETQPSVNQDIQN
+395 ETDKTENLLPSNQDALQ
-409 KETESCVNV
+409 KGTES

>member
-1 MEISEYFK
+1 MVKMSELLK

-14 WIVFMILCCI
+14 WIVFMVLCCI

-49 HCITLFF
+49 HCITLFC
-56 GAAIVYVLHMMPYKY
+56 GVVVVYVLHLIPYKF

-82 SALLLAVVMVMGI
+82 SALLLAVVMGMGM

-131 FQTAD
+131 FQTAE
-136 GCSPLAFKPILL
+136 GCSPLAFRPILL
-148 VAAAMLG
+148 VTAVMLG

-181 PWKQFGRLTVAVVLT
+181 PWRQLGRLTGGVVLL
-196 GGLAVAFIVLVPPSV
+196 GALAASFIMLVPPSV

-227 LTGFASSDVVPAAK
+227 LTGFAGSDVVPAAK
-241 FDIDDDAQVAHAN
+241 FDIDGNAQVAHAN

-308 FRVGQIAKCCN
+308 FRVGQIAKRCN
-319 DSFGI
+319 DSFAI

-336 QAMMHMLVNVDLFP
+336 QAMMHMLVNVGLFP

-380 RTVDEQQTKLAAMVE
+380 RTVDEQMAKLAVNEDKAAIL
-395 KSETQPSVNQDIQN
+395 TGVNQDGQN
-409 KETESCVNV
+409 KGTEA

>member
-1 MEISEYFK
+1 MKMSELLK

-14 WIVFMILCCI
+14 WIVFMVLCCI

-49 HCITLFF
+49 HCITLFC
-56 GAAIVYVLHMMPYKY
+56 GVVVVYVLHLIPYKF

-82 SALLLAVVMVMGI
+82 SALLLAVVMGMGM

-136 GCSPLAFKPILL
+136 GCSPLAFRPILL
-148 VAAAMLG
+148 VTAVMLG

-181 PWKQFGRLTVAVVLT
+181 LWKQLGKLT
-196 GGLAVAFIVLVPPSV
+196 GGVVLLGALAASFIMLVPPSV

-227 LTGFASSDVVPAAK
+227 LTGFAGSEVVPAAK
-241 FDIDDDAQVAHAN
+241 FDIDGDAQVAHAN
-254 IAIATSHVLGK
+254 IAIATSNVIGK

-290 ELGLLGGTFVVLL
+290 ELGLLGGAFVLLL

-308 FRVGQIAKCCN
+308 FRVGQIAKRCHEY
-319 DSFGI
+319 FGI

-336 QAMMHMLVNVDLFP
+336 QAMMHMMVNVGLFP

-380 RTVDEQQTKLAAMVE
+380 RTVDERKAQLAA
-395 KSETQPSVNQDIQN
+395 ETDKTENLLPSNQDALQ
-409 KETESCVNV
+409 KGTES

>member
-1 MEISEYFK
+1 MMKMSELLK

-49 HCITLFF
+49 HCITLFC
-56 GAAIVYVLHMMPYKY
+56 GVVVVYVLHLIPYKF

-82 SALLLAVVMVMGI
+82 SALLLAVVMVMGM

-136 GCSPLAFKPILL
+136 GCSPLAFRPILL
-148 VAAAMLG
+148 VTAVMLG

-181 PWKQFGRLTVAVVLT
+181 PWKQLGKLT
-196 GGLAVAFIVLVPPSV
+196 GGVVLLGALAASFIMLVPPSV

-227 LTGFASSDVVPAAK
+227 LTGFAGSEVVPAAK
-241 FDIDDDAQVAHAN
+241 FDIDGDAQVAHAN
-254 IAIATSHVLGK
+254 IAIATSNVIGK

-308 FRVGQIAKCCN
+308 FRVGQIAKRCN
-319 DSFGI
+319 DSFAI

-336 QAMMHMLVNVDLFP
+336 QAMMHMLVNVGLFP

-380 RTVDEQQTKLAAMVE
+380 RTVDEQMAKLAVNEDKAAIL
-395 KSETQPSVNQDIQN
+395 TGVNQDGQN
-409 KETESCVNV
+409 KGTEA

>member
-1 MEISEYFK
+1 MSELLK

-14 WIVFMILCCI
+14 WIVFMVLCCI

-49 HCITLFF
+49 HCITLFC
-56 GAAIVYVLHMMPYKY
+56 GVVVVYVLHLIPYKF

-82 SALLLAVVMVMGI
+82 SALLLAVVMGMGM

-136 GCSPLAFKPILL
+136 GCSPLAFRPILL
-148 VAAAMLG
+148 VTAVMLG

-181 PWKQFGRLTVAVVLT
+181 LWKQLGKLT
-196 GGLAVAFIVLVPPSV
+196 GGVVLLGALATSFIMLVPPSV

-227 LTGFASSDVVPAAK
+227 LTGFAGSEVVPAAK
-241 FDIDDDAQVAHAN
+241 FDIDGDAQVAHAN
-254 IAIATSHVLGK
+254 IAIATSNVIGK

-290 ELGLLGGTFVVLL
+290 ELGLLGGAFVLLL

-308 FRVGQIAKCCN
+308 FRVGQIAKRCHEY
-319 DSFGI
+319 FGI

-336 QAMMHMLVNVDLFP
+336 QAMMHMMVNVGLFP

-380 RTVDEQQTKLAAMVE
+380 RTVDERQAQLAA
-395 KSETQPSVNQDIQN
+395 ETDKTENLLPSNQDALQ
-409 KETESCVNV
+409 KGTES

>member
-1 MEISEYFK
+1 MMKMSELLK

-14 WIVFMILCCI
+14 WIVFMVLCCI

-49 HCITLFF
+49 HCITLFC
-56 GAAIVYVLHMMPYKY
+56 GVVVVYVLHLIPYKF

-82 SALLLAVVMVMGI
+82 SALLLAVVMGMGM

-136 GCSPLAFKPILL
+136 GCSPLAFRPILL
-148 VAAAMLG
+148 VTAVMLG

-181 PWKQFGRLTVAVVLT
+181 LWKQLGKLT
-196 GGLAVAFIVLVPPSV
+196 GGVVLLGALAASFIMLVPPSV

-227 LTGFASSDVVPAAK
+227 LTGFAGSDVVPAAK
-241 FDIDDDAQVAHAN
+241 FDIDGDAQVAHAN
-254 IAIATSHVLGK
+254 IAIATSNVIGK

-290 ELGLLGGTFVVLL
+290 ELGLLGGAFVLLL

-308 FRVGQIAKCCN
+308 FRVGQIAKRCHEY
-319 DSFGI
+319 FGI

-336 QAMMHMLVNVDLFP
+336 QAMMHMMVNVGLFP

-380 RTVDEQQTKLAAMVE
+380 RTVDERQAQLAA
-395 KSETQPSVNQDIQN
+395 ETDKTENLLPSNQDALQ
-409 KETESCVNV
+409 KGTES

>member
-1 MEISEYFK
+1 MKMSELLK

-14 WIVFMILCCI
+14 WIVFMVLCCI
-24 SMVEVFSAAS
+24 STVEVFSAAS

-49 HCITLFF
+49 HCITLLC
-56 GAAIVYVLHMMPYKY
+56 GAAVVYVLHMMPYKY
-71 FRLIPFTLLPL
+71 FRLIPFTLLPI
-82 SALLLAVVMVMGI
+82 S
-95 VADERVNGASRWLFG
+95 
-110 FQPSEMGKMSLVVT
+110 
-124 MAYLLSR
+124 
-131 FQTAD
+131 
-136 GCSPLAFKPILL
+136 
-148 VAAAMLG
+148 
-155 LIAPENGSTAL
+155 AL

-181 PWKQFGRLTVAVVLT
+181 PWRQFGRLTGGVVLL
-196 GGLAVAFIVLVPPSV
+196 GALAASFIMLVPPSA

-227 LTGFASSDVVPAAK
+227 LTGFAGSEVVPAAK
-241 FDIDDDAQVAHAN
+241 LDIYGDAQVTHAN
-254 IAIATSHVLGK
+254 IAIATSNVIGK
-265 GPGNSV
+265 GPGNSM

-290 ELGLLGGTFVVLL
+290 ELGLLGGAFVLLL

-308 FRVGQIAKCCN
+308 FRVGQIAKRCHEY
-319 DSFGI
+319 FGI

-336 QAMMHMLVNVDLFP
+336 QAMMHMMVNVGLFP

-380 RTVDEQQTKLAAMVE
+380 RTVDERQAQLAA
-395 KSETQPSVNQDIQN
+395 ETDKTENLLPSNQDALQ
-409 KETESCVNV
+409 KGTES